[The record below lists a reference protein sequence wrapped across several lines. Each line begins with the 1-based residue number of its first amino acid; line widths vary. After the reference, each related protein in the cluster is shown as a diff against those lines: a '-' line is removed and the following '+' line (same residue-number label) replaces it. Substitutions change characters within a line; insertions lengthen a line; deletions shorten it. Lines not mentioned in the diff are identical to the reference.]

1 MEREIQGIAL
11 MKADY
16 METWTDNQKSLNS
29 FVVIVEGTGIT
40 APCFSESN

>member
-16 METWTDNQKSLNS
+16 METKTDDQKSLNS
-29 FVVIVEGTGIT
+29 FLITVEGTGIT
-40 APCFSESN
+40 APCISESN